1 MCCSV
6 VQYVAVGCSVD
17 PYEPSPSIAVA
28 GIMRTK
34 GAVDSVYGSTNCNG
48 MNESFC
54 LEGINPNLKLDMSF
68 SSKLLLRRNLQC
80 TMASSSRLVSIIVAG
95 RFAGVMSTSSSV

>member
-6 VQYVAVGCSVD
+6 VQYVAVCCSVD

-28 GIMRTK
+28 DIMRTK

-54 LEGINPNLKLDMSF
+54 LEGINPNLEREGGGK
-68 SSKLLLRRNLQC
+68 RRRGGVRGG
-80 TMASSSRLVSIIVAG
+80 SGEGGGVKGG
-95 RFAGVMSTSSSV
+95 RREGKRG